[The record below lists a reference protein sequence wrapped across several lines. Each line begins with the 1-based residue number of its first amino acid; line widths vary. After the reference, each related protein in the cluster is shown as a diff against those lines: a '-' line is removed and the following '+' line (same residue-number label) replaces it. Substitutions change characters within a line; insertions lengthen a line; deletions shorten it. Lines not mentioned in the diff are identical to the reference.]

1 MNRLAK
7 IQKEIL
13 RWYSR
18 EARNLPWR
26 KTRNPY
32 RILLSEVMLQQ
43 TQVHRV
49 RQKYPLFLKRF
60 PSLGSLARA
69 RTASVIRAWQGMGY
83 NNRAVRLQRLA
94 KKVLYQYNS
103 RLPHAISELESLP
116 GIGPYTSRAV
126 SCFAFGQ
133 RVHVVDTNIRRVLQR
148 IFPRESKRLRIW
160 DVAEWAL
167 PKRNAYFWNQSLME
181 LGSRICVGRNP
192 RCAHCPV
199 NRFCPSAF
207 KRNYQ
212 PGKNGRQEPG
222 RNGIPNRIYRG
233 RIIESL
239 RDSRCFVKASVL
251 GKQIKPDFR
260 SNDRPWLHQLLRD
273 LERDGVVRVKN
284 HCKDLKVSLPR

>member
-7 IQKEIL
+7 IQKNIL
-13 RWYSR
+13 HWYSQ

-26 KTRNPY
+26 KTRNAY

-43 TQVHRV
+43 TQVNRV
-49 RQKYPLFLKRF
+49 LEKYPGFLKRF
-60 PSLGSLARA
+60 PSLHSLARA
-69 RTASVIRAWQGMGY
+69 RTSSVIRAWQGMGY

-94 KKVLYQYNS
+94 KKVLYQYNG

-133 RVHVVDTNIRRVLQR
+133 RVPVVDTNVRRVLQR
-148 IFPRESKRLRIW
+148 IFPRESKRLQIW

-192 RCAHCPV
+192 RCAQCPV

-212 PGKNGRQEPG
+212 PGKNGRPEPG

-233 RIIESL
+233 RIVESL
-239 RDSRCFVKASVL
+239 RDSHRSVRASVV
-251 GKQIKPDFR
+251 GKRVKPDFR
-260 SNDRPWLHQLLRD
+260 RNDRRWLLQLLRD
-273 LERDGVVRVKN
+273 LEKDGLVRLEN
-284 HCKDLKVSLPR
+284 GTSDLVVSLAR